1 MIAKCVCYLML
12 CFFFFKQKQAYEVRV
27 SDWSSDVCSSDLP
40 SRGTRSISRQPSNS
54 LIELETFERARPSTS
69 AISSAWSGRSEMK
82 SKAWICATERLTPH
96 CPPRLPQWRM
106 NSVAAGDRFAWAS
119 LISVITEISGE
130 RSVESRGFWQ
140 CRFVGF
146 SPDPTVSQSRQ
157 PT

>member
-1 MIAKCVCYLML
+1 MSFSALK
-12 CFFFFKQKQAYEVRV
+12 
-27 SDWSSDVCSSDLP
+27 WSRRSP

-106 NSVAAGDRFAWAS
+106 NRSEEHTSELQTLMR
-119 LISVITEISGE
+119 ISYDVFCLKKTNHY
-130 RSVESRGFWQ
+130 
-140 CRFVGF
+140 
-146 SPDPTVSQSRQ
+146 TTNTYTQ
-157 PT
+157 PHTHH